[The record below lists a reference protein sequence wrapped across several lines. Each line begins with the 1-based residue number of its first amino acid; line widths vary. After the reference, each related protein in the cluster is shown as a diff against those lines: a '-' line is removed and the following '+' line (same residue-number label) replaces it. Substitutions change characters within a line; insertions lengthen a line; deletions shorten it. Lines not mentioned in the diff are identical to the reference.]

1 MTPIRTTAALAG
13 ALYLLTFATSIPAL
27 VLKGPAIRDPDF
39 VLGAPGRAGVLWS
52 GALELLLAIA
62 CVGTAV
68 VLYTV
73 VRRTSEGAA
82 LGFVAARVLEA
93 ALIVVGV
100 LSVYAIVT
108 LRADAGTAEPAALVA
123 TARALAAV
131 HDWTF
136 LLGPG
141 LIPAVNAV
149 LLGAVLYRAR
159 LVPRAIP
166 LLGLVGAPLLAASAA
181 ATIAGVIDQ
190 VSVWA
195 ALAALPIAAW
205 ELALGL
211 WLLFRGFREDAV
223 AGIAPSAS
231 GTVARAAS

>member
-39 VLGAPGRAGVLWS
+39 VLGAPGRAGVRWS

-100 LSVYAIVT
+100 LSLYAIVT

-123 TARALAAV
+123 TARALVAV

-141 LIPAVNAV
+141 LIPAVNAI

-159 LVPRAIP
+159 GG
-166 LLGLVGAPLLAASAA
+166 LGLVGAPLLAASAA

-205 ELALGL
+205 ELTLGL